1 MKRSVRYHISQAV
14 ATYDE
19 KPREQWIFDH
29 RAQPALCGTQ
39 IWWTTEVN
47 MAFMRL
53 EEGFETAFKDYQRKQ
68 INQLNALIV
77 LLCGDL
83 SESDRRKIMTICT
96 IDVHARDVV
105 AKMIAM
111 KADHYSSFQ
120 WQSQLRHR
128 WDDKVGDCFA
138 DICDASFKYDYE
150 YLGNVPR
157 LVITPLTDRCYIT
170 LTQSLHLIMGGAPAG
185 PAGTGKTETTKDLG
199 RALGQMVYVFNCSEQ
214 MDYKVNS

>member
-1 MKRSVRYHISQAV
+1 MEGWLNNVTDAMKRSVRHHISQAV

-53 EEGFETAFKDYQRKQ
+53 EEGFENAFKDYQRKQ

-128 WDDKVGDCFA
+128 
-138 DICDASFKYDYE
+138 
-150 YLGNVPR
+150 
-157 LVITPLTDRCYIT
+157 
-170 LTQSLHLIMGGAPAG
+170 
-185 PAGTGKTETTKDLG
+185 
-199 RALGQMVYVFNCSEQ
+199 
-214 MDYKVNS
+214 

>member
-1 MKRSVRYHISQAV
+1 MEEIKNYLKLLVKIDTVCRDGWTKLDLCIRSRKLKFLIVWSVNNIDANIFIIYIFIDIYIFFLIKHISFFLLFFQVEVWLNNVTDAMKRSVRYHISQAV

-53 EEGFETAFKDYQRKQ
+53 EEGFENAFKDYQRKQ

-128 WDDKVGDCFA
+128 
-138 DICDASFKYDYE
+138 
-150 YLGNVPR
+150 
-157 LVITPLTDRCYIT
+157 
-170 LTQSLHLIMGGAPAG
+170 
-185 PAGTGKTETTKDLG
+185 
-199 RALGQMVYVFNCSEQ
+199 
-214 MDYKVNS
+214 